1 MHRERKSKEEQ
12 ESVCAF
18 NMSASIEALLMAAD
32 FNTSYI
38 DYEEHD
44 ECYIPPYLLACNYE
58 FHEYTSDK
66 EDTKKIYG
74 SNDATDVQN
83 ITQVDGSVRDRSED
97 IKSISDEKIANE
109 TMRKYVSWI
118 EDYRLTIDKL
128 IKGHRKEMKIMR
140 ENEIF

>member
-1 MHRERKSKEEQ
+1 
-12 ESVCAF
+12 
-18 NMSASIEALLMAAD
+18 MSASIEALLMAAD

-58 FHEYTSDK
+58 FHEYTGDR
-66 EDTKKIYG
+66 EDTKKIYE

-83 ITQVDGSVRDRSED
+83 ITQLDGSVHDRSED

-128 IKGHRKEMKIMR
+128 IKDHEMKIMR